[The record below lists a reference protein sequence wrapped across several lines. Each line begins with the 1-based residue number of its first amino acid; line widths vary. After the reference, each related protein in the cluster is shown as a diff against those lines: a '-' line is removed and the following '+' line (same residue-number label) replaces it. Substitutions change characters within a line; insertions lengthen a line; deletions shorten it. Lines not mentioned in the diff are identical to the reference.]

1 MAYTEPALGQLA
13 ALLRGRPHDATGA
26 GGVALAGATGAGIDL
41 TVPAQREELR
51 RWLNRWVC
59 RLRYPLP
66 GEPDLFASSVASWWQ
81 ATGSGLPA
89 RPVEAL
95 SGEEIAL
102 LADGYAD
109 LAARPGALRTRRGI
123 AVGERAIAP
132 TAASKIMYVLRPET
146 VPPWDAAIAKATV
159 GGTSRDHFARHL
171 TAARTWAGALLA
183 EARRLRVDDIPAH
196 VGRPGSSLARIRDE
210 WMYLTITARH
220 PVPQRDPYPL
230 NCCAAGTTPAPGG
243 QRPGSARSG
252 RTSSS

>member
-1 MAYTEPALGQLA
+1 MAYTEPSLGQLA
-13 ALLRGRPHDATGA
+13 ALLRGRPQDETGA
-26 GGVALAGATGAGIDL
+26 GGVALAGATGTSIDL

-66 GEPDLFASSVASWWQ
+66 GEPDLFAGSIADWWKAAGSS
-81 ATGSGLPA
+81 LPA
-89 RPVEAL
+89 QPIEVL

-109 LAARPGALRTRRGI
+109 LAARPGALRTRGGV
-123 AVGERAIAP
+123 AAGERTIAP

-171 TAARTWAGALLA
+171 TAAHAWAGALLA
-183 EARRLRVDDIPAH
+183 EARRLGVVDIPAR
-196 VGRPGSSLARIRDE
+196 VGRPASSLARIRDE
-210 WMYLTITARH
+210 WMYLTITANH
-220 PVPQRDPYPL
+220 
-230 NCCAAGTTPAPGG
+230 PAP
-243 QRPGSARSG
+243 PA
-252 RTSSS
+252 